1 MTELFGTDGI
11 RGIAGQGLT
20 AELALNVGKAAGLVL
35 GKNQGHC
42 LIGTDTR
49 ESANMLEAALATGL
63 MSMGM
68 DVTLVGVIPTPGV
81 AYLTRTLNYTCGV
94 VISASHNPYNY
105 NGIKFFSQDGYKLP
119 DQVEEELEDYLLKR
133 KEFPENTESFGR
145 LTLDP
150 SLAKQY
156 TRYLQSLCPHKLSG
170 LKIALDCGNGALS
183 KIAPYVLTSLGAN
196 VFALNT
202 NPNGRNINLDCGST
216 NPKVIQ
222 NLVLSKEADLGFSF
236 DGDADRIIAV
246 DNKGR
251 IVDGDHILAIC
262 AHHLHQKDQLNGGVV
277 GTVMSNLGL
286 KKYLKSIDVNFI
298 EAKVGDRYVLEEMRG
313 NGYVLGGEQSGHII
327 FTDYNT
333 TGDGLAT
340 GLHLIEVMLESQK
353 SLAELNDLMTS
364 YPQVLVNAR
373 VLDHKKKSYLEDDV
387 LEKSIEALEKKYEDN
402 GRILIRPS
410 GTEPLIRVM
419 IEGTNLDEMREDAQ
433 VLADLIQEQLGG
445 EWWTTNLLAIP
456 VWT

>member
-11 RGIAGQGLT
+11 RGIAGQALT
-20 AELALNVGKAAGLVL
+20 AELALEVGKAAGLVL
-35 GKNQGHC
+35 GKNQGSC

-68 DVTLVGVIPTPGV
+68 DVTLVGVIPTPGI

-133 KEFPENTESFGR
+133 KEFPENTENFGH

-202 NPNGRNINLDCGST
+202 NPNGKNINLDCGST

-246 DNKGR
+246 DEEGR

-277 GTVMSNLGL
+277 GTLMSNLGL
-286 KKYLKSIDVNFI
+286 KKYLESIDVDFI
-298 EAKVGDRYVLEEMRG
+298 EAKVGDRYVLEEMRDK
-313 NGYVLGGEQSGHII
+313 GYVLGGEQSGHII

-353 SLAELNDLMTS
+353 PLSYLNDLMTT

-373 VLDHKKKSYLEDDV
+373 VLDRKKKDYMADEV
-387 LEKSIEALEKKYEDN
+387 LEKAIEALKKKYEDK
-402 GRILIRPS
+402 GRIVIRPS

-419 IEGTNLDEMREDAQ
+419 IEGTDLVEMQEDAQ
-433 VLADLIQEQLGG
+433 VLADLIQKQLGG
-445 EWWTTNLLAIP
+445 E
-456 VWT
+456 